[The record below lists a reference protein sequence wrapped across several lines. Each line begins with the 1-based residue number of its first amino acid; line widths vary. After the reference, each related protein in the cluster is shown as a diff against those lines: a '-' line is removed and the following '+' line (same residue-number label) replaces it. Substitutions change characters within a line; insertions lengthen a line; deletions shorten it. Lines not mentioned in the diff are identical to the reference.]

1 MWKTAVNCRLTAR
14 RLWVQSPA
22 RGLARSLN
30 AVAVLAEHWVPQPAS
45 SHCPKTCKW
54 GELETPNWQLGK
66 DGWDWLQHTMWPR
79 VQWKWVER
87 IIVMMLRTGYR
98 DIHVV
103 HLLSGQF
110 RRETM
115 CGLCSYFILH
125 KHFLET
131 MNCIYSFIKTTNNNI
146 LYFYN

>member
-14 RLWVQSPA
+14 RLWVQSPT

-79 VQWKWVER
+79 VQWKWEER
-87 IIVMMLRTGYR
+87 IIVMMLRTGHR
-98 DIHVV
+98 DIHPHV

-115 CGLCSYFILH
+115 CVEWIMQLFHTTQTLFRDYELYILFY
-125 KHFLET
+125 K
-131 MNCIYSFIKTTNNNI
+131 NNKQ
-146 LYFYN
+146 